1 MIASMIEKLDQ
12 IFRKVKPNGV
22 IVFGDTNNSLSAAIS
37 AKKSHSNF
45 SCESGVR
52 NYDENMPEG
61 PIDI

>member
-22 IVFGDTNNSLSAAIS
+22 IVFGDTNSSLSAAIS

-45 SCESGVR
+45 SCR
-52 NYDENMPEG
+52 
-61 PIDI
+61 IWCKKL